1 VREPNGWLW
10 RLVYVAK
17 SGTVEAA
24 VVLVVV
30 EEAEVVVVVV
40 EVALVLVAALGAVGT
55 AAALA

>member
-30 EEAEVVVVVV
+30 EEAEEVV
-40 EVALVLVAALGAVGT
+40 EEVELVLVGAVGT